1 METINIF
8 FAISGFFNAAVTLVF
23 GTYIFLK
30 NKKLRVF
37 QLFYYSNISFIFW
50 SFFYGMWQLSSNPE
64 EALFWCRMFSIG
76 STTIPV
82 LFLHI
87 TSLLIDKEKEA
98 KKILI
103 FGYTETIFFLLFN
116 FSPLFVKDVQPMF
129 GFKFWPIPGLMY
141 TIFLFIDF
149 FFLFGYGAYLLFKNY
164 KESTGVR
171 KEKIKYAT
179 LTYLIPVIGGCTN
192 FPYWY
197 KIPIPPYGTFVA
209 FLFPIIMGYL
219 ISRYIYFDLKYM
231 LGRLAVY
238 TFSILTITFIATIS
252 YVTSIFFNITDNI
265 ILHLFILISSIII
278 YNPILKFF
286 DNLWPRIFYKH
297 VLSYQKNI
305 ISLETKL
312 ISILDLKE
320 LSEVISDKLLNTIG
334 INKIAF
340 ILKDAQTQIYKITKI
355 EGFSELDINN
365 LLNQSLEKFLKSA
378 KRSLLGDEI
387 IYMKTE
393 NNIDDYLTEKLK
405 EEIERNK
412 IGLILPFFKEEE
424 LSGFIIFGEKISKNS
439 YTKQDIDLFDVLSN
453 QISIAIENAKLYN
466 QVQDLSLNLQ
476 QKVDE
481 QTKELRE
488 AYQTEK
494 KAREEL
500 EKLNQTKNQF
510 LLAIQHHLRTPLTS
524 MRWNSE
530 ILLKQKQTKKA
541 KEITSNFKK
550 STENLIKMVNEFLD
564 ITQFQMGKE
573 VINPKPG
580 VNIVPIF
587 REMLIDLEPE
597 IKSKKINVHLDIE
610 NNNKN
615 YVNYEIIADRE
626 KLKLALFNI
635 LDNAIKYTVKGHI
648 SIKLKSFEKFITIV
662 IEDTGIGMSKETI
675 DNLFLKIFERSQEA
689 QKTFVTGRGIGLF
702 ISGQIIKAHK
712 GKIIAKS
719 QGEGKGATFHIELPT
734 KK

>member
-1 METINIF
+1 
-8 FAISGFFNAAVTLVF
+8 
-23 GTYIFLK
+23 
-30 NKKLRVF
+30 
-37 QLFYYSNISFIFW
+37 
-50 SFFYGMWQLSSNPE
+50 
-64 EALFWCRMFSIG
+64 
-76 STTIPV
+76 
-82 LFLHI
+82 
-87 TSLLIDKEKEA
+87 
-98 KKILI
+98 
-103 FGYTETIFFLLFN
+103 
-116 FSPLFVKDVQPMF
+116 
-129 GFKFWPIPGLMY
+129 
-141 TIFLFIDF
+141 
-149 FFLFGYGAYLLFKNY
+149 
-164 KESTGVR
+164 
-171 KEKIKYAT
+171 
-179 LTYLIPVIGGCTN
+179 
-192 FPYWY
+192 
-197 KIPIPPYGTFVA
+197 
-209 FLFPIIMGYL
+209 
-219 ISRYIYFDLKYM
+219 
-231 LGRLAVY
+231 
-238 TFSILTITFIATIS
+238 
-252 YVTSIFFNITDNI
+252 
-265 ILHLFILISSIII
+265 
-278 YNPILKFF
+278 
-286 DNLWPRIFYKH
+286 
-297 VLSYQKNI
+297 
-305 ISLETKL
+305 
-312 ISILDLKE
+312 
-320 LSEVISDKLLNTIG
+320 
-334 INKIAF
+334 
-340 ILKDAQTQIYKITKI
+340 
-355 EGFSELDINN
+355 
-365 LLNQSLEKFLKSA
+365 
-378 KRSLLGDEI
+378 
-387 IYMKTE
+387 MKTE